1 MFYHF
6 LVSLVL
12 KFSAIVK
19 EEVSKLKRCFFP
31 SVQGLRGNMNT

>member
-19 EEVSKLKRCFFP
+19 EEISKLKQCFF
-31 SVQGLRGNMNT
+31 LLFRG

>member
-19 EEVSKLKRCFFP
+19 EEISKLKLFFP